1 MRSLRFT
8 LPLLIA
14 ALLTG
19 CGDSGS
25 SPTFRKIAGAVRGQF
40 GAHKSGPPLAMQL
53 TRAQVRAVKAPLLRA
68 SIPKFH
74 TATLLS
80 IYARNGNVITWAD
93 GAQDEV
99 STRNGIVVATHG
111 LPGDLTSADLPGL
124 TEIARGTGTVSA
136 RYWSLD
142 SLDQARLI
150 RATCTLST
158 LGEET
163 ITIIGLTYK
172 TRHIGESCE
181 SPAGAFQNEFW
192 IGPGPVMR
200 KSLQWV
206 GPFVG
211 QILLENLAE

>member
-8 LPLLIA
+8 LPLLMA
-14 ALLTG
+14 ALLAG
-19 CGDSGS
+19 CGDSGNS
-25 SPTFRKIAGAVRGQF
+25 STFRKIAGAVRGQF
-40 GAHKSGPPLAMQL
+40 GPHKAGPPPAMEL
-53 TRAQVRAVKAPLLRA
+53 TRAQVRAVKRPLLRA

-80 IYARNGNVITWAD
+80 IYARNGDVITWAD

-111 LPGDLTSADLPGL
+111 LPGDLTSADLPSL
-124 TEIARGTGTVSA
+124 AEIARGTGRVNA

-142 SLDQARLI
+142 SLDQARRI
-150 RATCTLST
+150 NATCTLST
-158 LGEET
+158 KGEET

-172 TRHIGESCE
+172 TRHVSERCE
-181 SPAGAFQNEFW
+181 SPAGAFQNEYW
-192 IGPGPVMR
+192 IGPGPVLR

-206 GPFVG
+206 GPFFG
-211 QILLENLAE
+211 QILLEDLAE